1 MIFLPPITLIA
12 VVSALIYQLV
22 YKTLYLPI
30 AVMGVS
36 VIMKKRFELTSGL
49 QGETLVRKSM
59 KRKPAGEQI
68 RIAPEI
74 NVIKIGGHGAIDY
87 GREVMYPLC
96 EEIGTLSKK
105 HQVLVVTGGGGRVRH
120 IMDIGI
126 DLGMPTGVLAEL
138 SAKISEQNAIMV
150 SILLSKYNGTR
161 IHAGDLLE
169 LPMLLKMGI
178 LPVTHGTPPY
188 GLYEHPDRTGMI
200 PPHRTDTGAFLIA
213 EVLGAKNC
221 IIGKNVD
228 GLYTEDPRKNPDAE
242 LIRDITVKELV
253 RMDLDDMVIEPM
265 VARLLEDAVHI
276 REVRII
282 NCHKRGNIEK
292 AINGKNAGTIIRAE

>member
-1 MIFLPPITLIA
+1 
-12 VVSALIYQLV
+12 
-22 YKTLYLPI
+22 
-30 AVMGVS
+30 
-36 VIMKKRFELTSGL
+36 MKKRFELDSGL
-49 QGETLVRKSM
+49 QGETLVRKGM
-59 KRKPAGEQI
+59 HRKGAGREQI
-68 RIAPEI
+68 RIAPEM

-87 GREVMYPLC
+87 GREVMHPLC

-105 HQVLVVTGGGGRVRH
+105 HQLLVVTGGGGRVRH
-120 IMDIGI
+120 IMDIGM

-161 IHAGDLLE
+161 IHTGDLLE
-169 LPMLLKMGI
+169 LPMLLKLGI

-188 GLYEHPDRTGMI
+188 GLYEHPSRNDMI
-200 PPHRTDTGAFLIA
+200 PPHRTDTGAFLMA
-213 EVLGAKNC
+213 EVLGARSC

-242 LIRDITVKELV
+242 MIRDITAQELIE
-253 RMDLDDMVIEPM
+253 MNLDDLVLEPMVIE
-265 VARLLEDAVHI
+265 LLKESVHI

-282 NCHKRGNIEK
+282 NCHTRGNLGK
-292 AINGKNAGTIIRAE
+292 ALSRKKVGTVIRAE